1 MNRWGIAA
9 AGLVLSG
16 VALAD
21 DIGESNEIVCA
32 PAELH
37 ICIENDRCY
46 VSSPADLDVPEFVV
60 IDIDRQTISTTKA
73 SDDPRT
79 TSFANVRREN
89 GLIYLQGV
97 ENERAFSFVIDEL
110 TGRMSVAL
118 SSDGIAVSAFGACTD
133 VDL

>member
-1 MNRWGIAA
+1 MHKWGLAG
-9 AGLVLSG
+9 AGLLLSG
-16 VALAD
+16 VALTD
-21 DIGESNEIVCA
+21 DVSESEEIVCA

-37 ICIENDRCY
+37 VCIENDRCY

-73 SDDPRT
+73 SNDPRS

-97 ENERAFSFVIDEL
+97 ENERAFSFVIDEA

-118 SSDGIAVSAFGACTD
+118 SSDGIAVNAFGACTD